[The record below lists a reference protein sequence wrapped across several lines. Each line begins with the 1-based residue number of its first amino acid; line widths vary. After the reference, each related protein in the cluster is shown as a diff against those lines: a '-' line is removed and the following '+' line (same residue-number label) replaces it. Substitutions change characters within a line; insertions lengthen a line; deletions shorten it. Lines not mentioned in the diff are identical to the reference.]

1 MAIFFV
7 MMPNFLLS
15 GFFYPIANM
24 PPFIQWLTYF
34 IPLRYYLVIV
44 RSIFLKGTGIALLWD
59 QVLPMGLLGAAI
71 LTGSVFA
78 FRKKLE

>member
-1 MAIFFV
+1 MSQAAAAREVSSVVHQAMA
-7 MMPNFLLS
+7 P
-15 GFFYPIANM
+15 A
-24 PPFIQWLTYF
+24 FIQPITYL

-59 QVLPMGLLGAAI
+59 QVLPMALLGTAI
-71 LTGSVFA
+71 LMGSVFA